1 MTSTPSI
8 IIIRN
13 SIPLDVSSLVVNNF
27 SYVHLLEILREDF
40 PGCL

>member
-1 MTSTPSI
+1 MTFTPSI

-13 SIPLDVSSLVVNNF
+13 SIPLGVSSLVVNNF
-27 SYVHLLEILREDF
+27 SYVPLLEILREDF